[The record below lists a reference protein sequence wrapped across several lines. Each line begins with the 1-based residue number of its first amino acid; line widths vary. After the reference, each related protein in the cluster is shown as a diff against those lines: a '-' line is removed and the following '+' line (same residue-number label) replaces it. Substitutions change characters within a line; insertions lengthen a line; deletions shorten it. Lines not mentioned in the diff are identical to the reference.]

1 MRSPPRSLLRHLS
14 GSVAMMAA
22 AAPAFAHEGHD
33 HGGLLAGLMHPI
45 GGLDHLLATV
55 GIGLVAGLALRGAQ
69 GAVGAPVGRG
79 ALGAALGL
87 LAGALA
93 AVALGSGA
101 GAGAELAVA
110 LGLLAL
116 AVGIVRAERAG
127 AGTVALAG
135 LAIALPHGW
144 LHALEGTGAGAGF
157 FAGLGLASVAL
168 FAAGA
173 LVGRAL
179 ASRPIGTAAPA
190 RWLIAS
196 GYLGAFAWFATQ
208 AAR

>member
-1 MRSPPRSLLRHLS
+1 MRSLLRSLS
-14 GSVAMMAA
+14 GSVAMMLAA
-22 AAPAFAHEGHD
+22 TPAFAHEGHD

-55 GIGLVAGLALRGAQ
+55 GIGLVAGLALRGPGRLA
-69 GAVGAPVGRG
+69 GAPVGRG

-93 AVALGSGA
+93 AVALGTG
-101 GAGAELAVA
+101 GGFGAELAVV

-116 AVGIVRAERAG
+116 AAGIVRAERAG
-127 AGTVALAG
+127 AGVVSLAA

-144 LHALEGTGAGAGF
+144 LHALEGSGVAF

-173 LVGRAL
+173 VAGRAL
-179 ASRPIGTAAPA
+179 ASRPVGVSAPS
-190 RWLIAS
+190 RWLLAS